1 MTSSGRPDTPSE
13 ASSRTASPWKAVVA
27 MRPAAVPP
35 RASSM
40 ASWRLH
46 DVHDPQSA
54 EPANT
59 TSQVLL
65 SSATSSGAAGVEALA
80 LRRCTT
86 DATP

>member
-1 MTSSGRPDTPSE
+1 MSSSGSPDTPR
-13 ASSRTASPWKAVVA
+13 ADSSLRASPWNAVVA
-27 MRPAAVPP
+27 MRPAAVPL

-54 EPANT
+54 EPAKT
-59 TSQVLL
+59 TSHCLL
-65 SSATSSGAAGVEALA
+65 SSAITSGAAGVDALA

-86 DATP
+86 ALTP

>member
-1 MTSSGRPDTPSE
+1 VIPSDVI
-13 ASSRTASPWKAVVA
+13 SPTASRWNTVVPIN
-27 MRPAAVPP
+27 PAGVP
-35 RASSM
+35 AFAISIE
-40 ASWRLH
+40 SWRLH

-65 SSATSSGAAGVEALA
+65 SSAITSGAAGVEALA

-86 DATP
+86 AATP